1 MEIDLRA
8 WDSTVTD
15 LPEHVAPALVR
26 SGLVDVAADTP
37 PSRWRLITDS
47 RVGVLDM
54 AGCTVRVRPRLA
66 IPRLMFLLSYAVD
79 PKGWRRLGPLFG
91 VEDELF
97 AAVAHGF
104 AVHAERA
111 LSPAPLRGYLSID
124 DQALTLRGRL
134 RVGDQT
140 AKWAGLPI
148 PLEVTYDDHVI
159 DVPENRLIRGA
170 AELLLRL
177 SGVPQSVRRRLL
189 RVRATLEEVEPVRP
203 SPLVR
208 APELTRLNERYAGAL
223 AMAELILRGTSI
235 SSTSGGRS
243 SVEFLFDMNKVFE
256 DFLAVALAGALERHG
271 GRVRTQYRDV
281 VLDEDREVHLK
292 PDLTWWA
299 HGRCRAIID
308 AKYKSI
314 AHARTPNAD
323 VYQMLAY
330 CTAFDLGQGHLVYA
344 RSDQEQARLHTIRNL
359 GTRIHV
365 HTIDV
370 EREPAEVLGQ
380 VEELAAV
387 IADARLASPQQPA

>member
-1 MEIDLRA
+1 MELDLRA
-8 WDSTVTD
+8 WDSTVRD

-26 SGLVDVAADTP
+26 SGLVDVAADLP

-47 RVGVLDM
+47 RVGVLDV
-54 AGCTVRVRPRLA
+54 AGCTIRVRPRLA
-66 IPRLMFLLSYAVD
+66 VPRLMFLLSYAVD

-111 LSPAPLRGYLSID
+111 LSPAPLRGYVSID

-134 RVGDQT
+134 RVGDQI
-140 AKWAGLPI
+140 AKRPGLPI
-148 PLEVTYDDHVI
+148 PLEVTYDDHVV

-170 AELLLRL
+170 AELLLCL
-177 SGVPQSVRRRLL
+177 TGVPQSVRRRLL

-203 SPLVR
+203 SPMVR
-208 APELTRLNERYAGAL
+208 APEITRLNERYAGAL

-243 SVEFLFDMNKVFE
+243 SVEFVFDMNKVFE
-256 DFLAVALAGALERHG
+256 DFLAVALTGALERHG
-271 GRVRTQYRDV
+271 GRVRAQYRDV
-281 VLDEDREVHLK
+281 VLDEDRELRLK
-292 PDLTWWA
+292 PDLTWWT
-299 HGRCRAIID
+299 HGGCRAIID

-314 AHARTPNAD
+314 AQAGTPNAD

-330 CTAFDLGQGHLVYA
+330 CTAFGLDQGHLVYA
-344 RSDQEQARLHTIRNL
+344 RSDHEQSRLHTIRNR
-359 GTRIHV
+359 GTRIYV
-365 HTIDV
+365 HAIDV
-370 EREPAEVLGQ
+370 EREPADVLHQ

-387 IADARLASPQQPA
+387 IAGALPPR